1 MFGYRGVN
9 IVGTVAAHRG
19 VIDGLNQLADRAFD
33 VPVLQHRHWDPVW
46 AAARDTGLPVSFH
59 VGGDISEVMQD
70 LGEIGTKSNFGR
82 ASSIII
88 LDNYRCLSELI
99 FGGVCHRFPE
109 VNFVS
114 VESGAGWL
122 PFALETF
129 DWQWQN
135 GRVTEEHPEY
145 ELLPSQYFERQIY
158 GSFWFERASARAA
171 LERFPRNLMWETDY
185 PHPTSMHPT
194 PGTPAQQPAE
204 YADQNLGDLPEAI
217 LRSVF
222 HETAARL
229 YQVEGPNG

>member
-1 MFGYRGVN
+1 LFQNSGDWGVKAN
-9 IVGTVAAHRG
+9 FSRLSSTIF
-19 VIDGLNQLADRAFD
+19 IDNSKCIAD
-33 VPVLQHRHWDPVW
+33 V
-46 AAARDTGLPVSFH
+46 
-59 VGGDISEVMQD
+59 
-70 LGEIGTKSNFGR
+70 
-82 ASSIII
+82 
-88 LDNYRCLSELI
+88 I
-99 FGGVCHRFPE
+99 FGGVCHRFPKLKM
-109 VNFVS
+109 VS
-114 VESGAGWL
+114 VESAAGWL
-122 PFALETF
+122 LSALESM

-135 GRVTEEHPEY
+135 GGVAKEHPEY
-145 ELLPSQYFERQIY
+145 DLLPSQYFERQIY

-229 YQVEGPNG
+229 YRVEGPNG